1 VHRLKKVCVSLHLHV
16 VERLKDEV
24 LGDFVC
30 IALRKPNDEYKQ
42 MLITLASRY
51 GIGSD
56 YIDVIHNEYTEGKE
70 YLHFYLDKKKPYA
83 ED

>member
-1 VHRLKKVCVSLHLHV
+1 
-16 VERLKDEV
+16 
-24 LGDFVC
+24 
-30 IALRKPNDEYKQ
+30 